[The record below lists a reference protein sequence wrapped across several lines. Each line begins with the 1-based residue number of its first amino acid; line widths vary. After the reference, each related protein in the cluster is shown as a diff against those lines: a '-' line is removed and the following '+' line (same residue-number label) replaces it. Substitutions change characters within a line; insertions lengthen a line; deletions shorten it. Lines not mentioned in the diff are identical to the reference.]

1 MANASL
7 PVITE
12 PADELRASLRAERD
26 PERKRRL
33 HALVLIASREATTR
47 TQAAEHLAVHRNT
60 LSRWL
65 TRYRRG
71 GLDAMLSVA
80 KTGPA
85 PEQRTLPPAVFDA
98 LRVRL
103 ADPQGFSGY
112 HDVQHW
118 LEAEHGLVVP
128 YKTLHA
134 IVRYR
139 LGAKLKTPRP
149 EHPKKA

>member
-26 PERKRRL
+26 PERRRRL

-65 TRYRRG
+65 QRYRQG
-71 GLDAMLSVA
+71 GLDAMLRVA

-85 PEQRTLPPAVFDA
+85 PEQRTLPPAVLDA
-98 LRVRL
+98 LRARL
-103 ADPQGFSGY
+103 SDPQGFSGY
-112 HDVQHW
+112 HDVQRW
-118 LEAEHGLVVP
+118 IEQEYDLVVS
-128 YKTLHA
+128 YKTLHG

>member
-1 MANASL
+1 MANAPL
-7 PVITE
+7 PKITE
-12 PADELRASLRAERD
+12 SADELRARLHSERD
-26 PERKRRL
+26 AERKRRL
-33 HALVLIASREATTR
+33 HALVLIATRAATTR
-47 TQAAEHLAVHRNT
+47 AQAAEHLAVHRNT

-71 GLDAMLSVA
+71 GLEAMLNVA
-80 KTGPA
+80 KPGPA
-85 PEQRTLPPAVFDA
+85 PEQRTLTRPVFDA
-98 LRVRL
+98 LRARL
-103 ADPQGFSGY
+103 SDPKGFSGY
-112 HDVQHW
+112 REIQRW
-118 LEAEHGLVVP
+118 LEESYGLVVP

>member
-26 PERKRRL
+26 SERKRRL
-33 HALVLIASREATTR
+33 HALVLIASREVTTR
-47 TQAAEHLAVHRNT
+47 AQAADHLVVHRNT

-65 TRYRRG
+65 GRYRDG
-71 GLDAMLSVA
+71 GLEAMLAVA

-85 PEQRTLPPAVFDA
+85 PGQRTLPGPVMEA
-98 LRVRL
+98 LRQRL
-103 ADPQGFSGY
+103 DDPQGFSGY
-112 HDVQHW
+112 HDVQRW
-118 LEAEHGLVVP
+118 LHEAYDLVVP
-128 YKTLHA
+128 YKTLYT